1 METTGLLNEVAH
13 PGRPR
18 DEEPHIKR
26 SVKKKKEMI
35 EYIVRVNLQ
44 ELEIDENNFEEL
56 QELFR
61 MFDNDKDGV
70 LSLKEFEKILSVL
83 GRSATEDNAK
93 KIADSI
99 SVDKTEFS
107 VSFNEYLALMG
118 KQNKVQEPSADAL
131 LECFE
136 IFDIKKSGRLTEAQ
150 FRTILRGKV
159 GDEDWEIEEMLAEYR
174 RIHVR
179 QFPPTPE
186 GEEYIDYKKLVAMLQ
201 D

>member
-13 PGRPR
+13 PGKGETKLLISFKIFFDFRRWHWINILGRPR

-83 GRSATEDNAK
+83 GRSGG
-93 KIADSI
+93 
-99 SVDKTEFS
+99 
-107 VSFNEYLALMG
+107 AL
-118 KQNKVQEPSADAL
+118 
-131 LECFE
+131 
-136 IFDIKKSGRLTEAQ
+136 
-150 FRTILRGKV
+150 
-159 GDEDWEIEEMLAEYR
+159 
-174 RIHVR
+174 
-179 QFPPTPE
+179 
-186 GEEYIDYKKLVAMLQ
+186 
-201 D
+201 